1 MSLISFPEALREAQS
16 SNKDLNRQ
24 VSELMALRVA
34 LESERD
40 ALAIDLADTKD
51 AYKDAQ
57 ARLDAANNALSQ
69 LRSEMEHRLRE
80 KDEELENIRKSGQ
93 RALDELQRTIVEIET
108 KYKGELSRLKKR
120 YESEI
125 QEFEIQIETLS
136 RTNAEL
142 AHANKSLSN
151 KAKVC
156 PALVYFLIS
165 HIFSDSGT

>member
-1 MSLISFPEALREAQS
+1 LFAEALREAQS
-16 SNKDLNRQ
+16 ANKDLNRQ
-24 VSELMALRVA
+24 VSELTALRVA
-34 LESERD
+34 LEGERD
-40 ALAIDLADTKD
+40 ALAIDLADTRD
-51 AYKDAQ
+51 AYKDVQ

-80 KDEELENIRKSGQ
+80 KDEELENVRKSGQ

-108 KYKGELSRLKKR
+108 RYKGELSRLKKK

-142 AHANKSLSN
+142 AHANKSLSG
-151 KAKVC
+151 KVKVRNIEF
-156 PALVYFLIS
+156 A
-165 HIFSDSGT
+165 